1 MSTGHLKIPL
11 ETMKRIFIL
20 FLIAT
25 FPMANFAQS
34 ETSYYFDQNVGIA
47 LVEDGFPFP
56 GVSLL
61 GGVRKTYPTTTT
73 RNGVARTVIF
83 ESEIGLALPTGV
95 TGKVGI
101 GHLNEMTGNSTSV
114 GVRIFPLHA
123 YVQQAFG
130 TRRCERE
137 VSPRTKRRLE
147 RKGRDRSYLRC
158 SDWYFTMEVGGGGEW
173 SFDSVALFSVGHRM
187 FFN

>member
-1 MSTGHLKIPL
+1 MSTGPLKIPL
-11 ETMKRIFIL
+11 ETMKHIFIL

-34 ETSYYFDQNVGIA
+34 ETFYYFDQNVGIA
-47 LVEDGFPFP
+47 YVDFAFP

-61 GGVRKTYPTTTT
+61 GGVRKVYPTTTT
-73 RNGVARTVIF
+73 VNGAARAVIF

-147 RKGRDRSYLRC
+147 KRGRDRSYLRC

-173 SFDSVALFSVGHRM
+173 SFDSLALFSVGHRM
-187 FFN
+187 FFD

>member
-1 MSTGHLKIPL
+1 MSTGPLKIPL

-34 ETSYYFDQNVGIA
+34 ETFYFFDQNVGIA
-47 LVEDGFPFP
+47 LIPEAFP
-56 GVSLL
+56 GASLL

>member
-1 MSTGHLKIPL
+1 MD
-11 ETMKRIFIL
+11 
-20 FLIAT
+20 
-25 FPMANFAQS
+25 FA
-34 ETSYYFDQNVGIA
+34 
-47 LVEDGFPFP
+47 FP

-61 GGVRKTYPTTTT
+61 GGVRKVYPTTTT
-73 RNGVARTVIF
+73 VNGAARAVIF
-83 ESEIGLALPTGV
+83 ESEIGLALPTGA

-101 GHLNEMTGNSTSV
+101 GYLNEMTGNATSV

-147 RKGRDRSYLRC
+147 KRGRDRSHLRC

-173 SFDSVALFSVGHRM
+173 SFESVALFSVGHRM
-187 FFN
+187 FFD